1 VALGREQERPV
12 GSLQLPV
19 ILVVVSLFVFMAFE
33 TGQTIHDRSALAE
46 LRRAQEPAVQE
57 AIKLRQQLETLA
69 GKTAQLAAEGDEGA
83 KEVVE
88 QMKQQGVTLAPP
100 KQ

>member
-1 VALGREQERPV
+1 MALGREQEQPV
-12 GSLQLPV
+12 VSLQLPV

-33 TGQTIHDRSALAE
+33 TGQAIHDRGALAE

-69 GKTAQLAAEGDEGA
+69 SKTAQLAAEDDEGA